1 MEREAR
7 ETRERRA
14 LQAKQE
20 QREQEERQ
28 ERERQ
33 HDEEQQRKSSKSS
46 LGIKTASGLDRVMPM
61 LARCARSPGGW
72 SWERGNPP
80 GFRNS
85 QARKSR
91 ILRGFW
97 QSQARKARMLHG
109 VRGTRALTACMLH
122 GFRGFQGEKHIYYEV
137 SGALGSQA
145 EKSKYCAWY

>member
-33 HDEEQQRKSSKSS
+33 HDEEQPRKSSKSS
-46 LGIKTASGLDRVMPM
+46 PGIKTASGFDRVMP
-61 LARCARSPGGW
+61 RCARSPGGW

-80 GFRNS
+80 GFRNY

-91 ILRGFW
+91 NLRG
-97 QSQARKARMLHG
+97 RYGL
-109 VRGTRALTACMLH
+109 V
-122 GFRGFQGEKHIYYEV
+122 
-137 SGALGSQA
+137 
-145 EKSKYCAWY
+145 

>member
-109 VRGTRALTACMLH
+109 ARGHPRATSMYVTW
-122 GFRGFQGEKHIYYEV
+122 F
-137 SGALGSQA
+137 SGLPR
-145 EKSKYCAWY
+145 